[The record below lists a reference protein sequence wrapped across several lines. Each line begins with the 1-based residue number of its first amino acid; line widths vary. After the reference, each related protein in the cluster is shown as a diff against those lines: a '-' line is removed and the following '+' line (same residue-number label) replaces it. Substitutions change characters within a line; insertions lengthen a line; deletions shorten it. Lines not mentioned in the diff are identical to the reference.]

1 MSFNKPAPLATARE
15 MDKMER
21 ISINCCFIVSEE
33 QNVDR
38 FLFDQGKSFL
48 VETKIKCP
56 QSAVLDTV
64 SYLLNLIIYVTS
76 SFIGFH

>member
-38 FLFDQGKSFL
+38 FLFDQGKSF
-48 VETKIKCP
+48 
-56 QSAVLDTV
+56 
-64 SYLLNLIIYVTS
+64 
-76 SFIGFH
+76 F